1 MGGRAWP
8 RRRDRRG
15 RGLRGHLLPPHLP
28 GHRSPADRFDD
39 LVLDSVE
46 RLSGRW
52 ERELAAVDVA
62 VEEVPAADPPP
73 GSAVAAGRAEPAGP
87 GRRARL
93 VLYRRPLIDRSGD
106 DLARAVHLTVVEQ
119 LAALLARTPEEVD
132 PELAD
137 DAD

>member
-1 MGGRAWP
+1 V
-8 RRRDRRG
+8 RG
-15 RGLRGHLLPPHLP
+15 DLLPPHLP

-46 RLSGRW
+46 RLSRRW

-62 VEEVPAADPPP
+62 VEEVPAHDPPP
-73 GSAVAAGRAEPAGP
+73 GSPVATGRTEPAGP

-93 VLYRRPLIDRSGD
+93 VLHRRPLVDRSGD
-106 DLARAVHLTVVEQ
+106 DLPRAVHLAVVEQ

-132 PELAD
+132 PDLPD
-137 DAD
+137 DD